1 MTKQE
6 IIERNI
12 GLTFDFVHHLID
24 NNEELNKL
32 PEKFDV
38 EFIDKDFPKME
49 MKPTAEVE
57 RSIPKKFVQVKRT
70 FSVRY
75 D

>member
-24 NNEELNKL
+24 NKEELNKL
-32 PEKFDV
+32 PEKFDI
-38 EFIDKDFPKME
+38 EFIDKDFPKMVV
-49 MKPTAEVE
+49 KPKAGAET
-57 RSIPKKFVQVKRT
+57 SIPKKIVQVKRT